1 MFKILLYKFLF
12 GIFLWENKLVRIF
25 HTIKTYIPTKFD
37 DLFSI
42 VFTIKFLLRNMISYN
57 DMILLKLYIRYLH
70 SVWIIWTN
78 YSVIKGKRA
87 FQGKK
92 TSKYLFVRVIFLVS
106 KDRSKSTKGGGPSPL
121 NISNMPYFLRRYE
134 LFSTVS
140 SSAEAW
146 QKHTLWHQFTKISPS
161 CITW

>member
-12 GIFLWENKLVRIF
+12 VIFLWENKLVRIF

-42 VFTIKFLLRNMISYN
+42 VFTIKFLLRNMISYY

-78 YSVIKGKRA
+78 YSLIKGKRA
-87 FQGKK
+87 FQEKNQ

-121 NISNMPYFLRRYE
+121 NICNMPYFFKEDMSYFQLSVAALKRDK
-134 LFSTVS
+134 STHS
-140 SSAEAW
+140 D
-146 QKHTLWHQFTKISPS
+146 TNSPRFPRHA
-161 CITW
+161 

>member
-1 MFKILLYKFLF
+1 MFKILLYRFLF

-87 FQGKK
+87 FQEKK

-106 KDRSKSTKGGGPSPL
+106 KDKRGRAVSFKY
-121 NISNMPYFLRRYE
+121 IQYA
-134 LFSTVS
+134 LFF
-140 SSAEAW
+140 
-146 QKHTLWHQFTKISPS
+146 KKIWIIFN
-161 CITW
+161 CQ

>member
-25 HTIKTYIPTKFD
+25 HTIKTSDEIRRFIFNCIYHKVSFKKYDI
-37 DLFSI
+37 I
-42 VFTIKFLLRNMISYN
+42 LRYDI
-57 DMILLKLYIRYLH
+57 IEIIRYLH

-87 FQGKK
+87 FQEKNQ
-92 TSKYLFVRVIFLVS
+92 TSKYLFVRVISLVS

-121 NISNMPYFLRRYE
+121 NICNMPYFFKRRYE

-146 QKHTLWHQFTKISPS
+146 QKHTLWHKFTKISPS